1 MKKKKRNN
9 WPLIV
14 TILAFTISLLFS
26 FMSESIMPKVGII
39 VGIMILILFIF
50 IGIIFDMIG
59 VAVTSSNEEPLH
71 AMSSKKIKGAKKAVS
86 FKKNADKVSSFCNDV
101 IGDICG
107 IISGSA
113 GVSVARGL
121 ASTFGDAKW
130 KFEAGA
136 AHRDERDL
144 PGVPQQRGDEK
155 GIDGLGEGRGMK
167 IEDIKNVAVFFN
179 LSGKTVALRMD
190 AEQKRIVALLALNTT
205 DARAELIEVP
215 HMTLP
220 ADPAMQ
226 EAAQ

>member
-113 GVSVARGL
+113 GVSVAKGL
-121 ASTFGDAKW
+121 DRKS
-130 KFEAGA
+130 
-136 AHRDERDL
+136 
-144 PGVPQQRGDEK
+144 V
-155 GIDGLGEGRGMK
+155 
-167 IEDIKNVAVFFN
+167 V
-179 LSGKTVALRMD
+179 
-190 AEQKRIVALLALNTT
+190 
-205 DARAELIEVP
+205 
-215 HMTLP
+215 
-220 ADPAMQ
+220 
-226 EAAQ
+226 

>member
-26 FMSESIMPKVGII
+26 FMSESVMPKVGII

-101 IGDICG
+101 IGDIV
-107 IISGSA
+107 
-113 GVSVARGL
+113 VSYQV
-121 ASTFGDAKW
+121 
-130 KFEAGA
+130 
-136 AHRDERDL
+136 
-144 PGVPQQRGDEK
+144 
-155 GIDGLGEGRGMK
+155 
-167 IEDIKNVAVFFN
+167 
-179 LSGKTVALRMD
+179 
-190 AEQKRIVALLALNTT
+190 LLVYQLLK
-205 DARAELIEVP
+205 D
-215 HMTLP
+215 
-220 ADPAMQ
+220 
-226 EAAQ
+226 

>member
-107 IISGSA
+107 VLSGSISA
-113 GVSVARGL
+113 SIALKITASFGISFNIQFLISALVASLTVSGKAIGKTI
-121 ASTFGDAKW
+121 AQKNST
-130 KFEAGA
+130 
-136 AHRDERDL
+136 
-144 PGVPQQRGDEK
+144 
-155 GIDGLGEGRGMK
+155 K
-167 IEDIKNVAVFFN
+167 IVHAVAVVLN
-179 LSGKTVALRMD
+179 KLHLN
-190 AEQKRIVALLALNTT
+190 QK
-205 DARAELIEVP
+205 
-215 HMTLP
+215 
-220 ADPAMQ
+220 
-226 EAAQ
+226 

>member
-26 FMSESIMPKVGII
+26 FMSESVMPKVGII

-121 ASTFGDAKW
+121 ASTFNLNI
-130 KFEAGA
+130 FYT
-136 AHRDERDL
+136 
-144 PGVPQQRGDEK
+144 
-155 GIDGLGEGRGMK
+155 GL
-167 IEDIKNVAVFFN
+167 IVTA
-179 LSGKTVALRMD
+179 LLVALSFG
-190 AEQKRIVALLALNTT
+190 V
-205 DARAELIEVP
+205 
-215 HMTLP
+215 
-220 ADPAMQ
+220 
-226 EAAQ
+226 